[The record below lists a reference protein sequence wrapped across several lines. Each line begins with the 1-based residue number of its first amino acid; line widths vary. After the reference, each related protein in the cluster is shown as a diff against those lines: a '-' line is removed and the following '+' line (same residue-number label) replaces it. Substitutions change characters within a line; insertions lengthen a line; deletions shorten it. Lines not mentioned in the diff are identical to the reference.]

1 MVCHYKEMMRMNLNI
16 PEIVTLITAFI
27 GGGGISAVITARVA
41 AKKQDADN
49 RHTDQETEGLRIQNE
64 ITEMDYINKRLQE
77 ISEISKKEADELRKK
92 NEALN
97 DKISELNHKM
107 QSLME
112 WIVTDNY
119 KYRSWLENELKQV
132 NPDVQFPETTK
143 PPAVFEIK
151 DKDT

>member
-1 MVCHYKEMMRMNLNI
+1 MKISI
-16 PEIVTLITAFI
+16 PELVTLITAFI
-27 GGGGISAVITARVA
+27 GGGGISAVITARVS

-77 ISEISKKEADELRKK
+77 ISEISKKEADELRRK

-151 DKDT
+151 DKES

>member
-1 MVCHYKEMMRMNLNI
+1 MKISI

-77 ISEISKKEADELRKK
+77 ISEISKKEADELRRK

-143 PPAVFEIK
+143 PPAVFDPPKEHK
-151 DKDT
+151 EHDDS

>member
-1 MVCHYKEMMRMNLNI
+1 MKISI
-16 PEIVTLITAFI
+16 PELVTLITAFI
-27 GGGGISAVITARVA
+27 GGGGISAVITARVS

-151 DKDT
+151 HEDS

>member
-1 MVCHYKEMMRMNLNI
+1 MKISI

-77 ISEISKKEADELRKK
+77 ISEISKKEADELRRK

-132 NPDVQFPETTK
+132 NPDVQFPETTQ

-151 DKDT
+151 DKDKDS

>member
-1 MVCHYKEMMRMNLNI
+1 MKISI

-77 ISEISKKEADELRKK
+77 ISEISKKEADELRRK

-132 NPDVQFPETTK
+132 KPDVQFPETTQ

-151 DKDT
+151 DKDKDS

>member
-1 MVCHYKEMMRMNLNI
+1 MNLNI

>member
-1 MVCHYKEMMRMNLNI
+1 MRIMKFSI
-16 PEIVTLITAFI
+16 PELVTLITAFI
-27 GGGGISAVITARVA
+27 GGGGISAVITARVS

-77 ISEISKKEADELRKK
+77 ISEISKKEADELRRK

-151 DKDT
+151 DKES

>member
-1 MVCHYKEMMRMNLNI
+1 MRLSI

-27 GGGGISAVITARVA
+27 GGGGISAVITARIA

-77 ISEISKKEADELRKK
+77 ISEISKKEADELRRK

-97 DKISELNHKM
+97 DKISELNQKM

-143 PPAVFEIK
+143 PPAVF
-151 DKDT
+151 DTPKEHDES

>member
-1 MVCHYKEMMRMNLNI
+1 MMRMKISI

-77 ISEISKKEADELRKK
+77 ISEISKKEAEELRKK

-143 PPAVFEIK
+143 PPAVFDPPKEH
-151 DKDT
+151 DES

>member
-1 MVCHYKEMMRMNLNI
+1 MKISI
-16 PEIVTLITAFI
+16 PELVTLITAFI
-27 GGGGISAVITARVA
+27 GGGGISAVITARVS

-151 DKDT
+151 DKDS

>member
-1 MVCHYKEMMRMNLNI
+1 MKISI

-151 DKDT
+151 DKDS

>member
-1 MVCHYKEMMRMNLNI
+1 MGMKISI

-151 DKDT
+151 DKDS

>member
-1 MVCHYKEMMRMNLNI
+1 MMRMKISI

-151 DKDT
+151 DKDS

>member
-1 MVCHYKEMMRMNLNI
+1 MMGMKISI

-151 DKDT
+151 DKDS

>member
-1 MVCHYKEMMRMNLNI
+1 MMRMNLNI

-132 NPDVQFPETTK
+132 NPDVQVPETTK

>member
-1 MVCHYKEMMRMNLNI
+1 MMRMNLNI

>member
-1 MVCHYKEMMRMNLNI
+1 MMRIMKFSI
-16 PEIVTLITAFI
+16 PELVTLITAFI

-77 ISEISKKEADELRKK
+77 ISEISKKEADELRRK

-151 DKDT
+151 DKES

>member
-1 MVCHYKEMMRMNLNI
+1 MKISI
-16 PEIVTLITAFI
+16 PELVTLITAFI

-143 PPAVFEIK
+143 PPAVFEIH
-151 DKDT
+151 DKDS

>member
-1 MVCHYKEMMRMNLNI
+1 MKISI

-77 ISEISKKEADELRKK
+77 ISEISKKEADELRRK

-143 PPAVFEIK
+143 PPAVF
-151 DKDT
+151 DTPKEHDES

>member
-1 MVCHYKEMMRMNLNI
+1 MKISI
-16 PEIVTLITAFI
+16 PELVTLITAFI
-27 GGGGISAVITARVA
+27 GGGGISAVITARIA

>member
-1 MVCHYKEMMRMNLNI
+1 MKISI
-16 PEIVTLITAFI
+16 PELVTLITAFI

-151 DKDT
+151 DKDS

>member
-1 MVCHYKEMMRMNLNI
+1 MMRMNLNI

-151 DKDT
+151 DKES

>member
-1 MVCHYKEMMRMNLNI
+1 MRLHMNLNI

-27 GGGGISAVITARVA
+27 GGGGISAVITARVS

-77 ISEISKKEADELRKK
+77 ISEISKKEAEELRKK

-143 PPAVFEIK
+143 PPAVFGETTPK
-151 DKDT
+151 HEDT